1 MKGLTRLKYP
11 QAKLLSKKK
20 IQAYIF
26 RGSPALI
33 QKPQDF
39 QRLNKNGKTHPKDG
53 GKEGSG
59 DADAREVTPA
69 WLALISG
76 GCSSIFNADSST
88 ELGERG

>member
-11 QAKLLSKKK
+11 QAKL
-20 IQAYIF
+20 YIF
-26 RGSPALI
+26 RGSPAFI

-39 QRLNKNGKTHPKDG
+39 QGLNKNGKTHPKDG
-53 GKEGSG
+53 GKDGSG